1 MSPIPPASITLVT
14 EFLDICQNVIFPLF
28 SYIFATVVDIYA
40 QIFISYQEKHYG
52 RDGLV
57 LWYGLYPPA
66 RVGIVTENPFTG
78 RKAQKC
84 PNVLKEH

>member
-1 MSPIPPASITLVT
+1 MSPIPPTSITLVT

-28 SYIFATVVDIYA
+28 SYIFATAVDIYA

-57 LWYGLYPPA
+57 LWYGLYPP
-66 RVGIVTENPFTG
+66 P
-78 RKAQKC
+78 
-84 PNVLKEH
+84 VLV